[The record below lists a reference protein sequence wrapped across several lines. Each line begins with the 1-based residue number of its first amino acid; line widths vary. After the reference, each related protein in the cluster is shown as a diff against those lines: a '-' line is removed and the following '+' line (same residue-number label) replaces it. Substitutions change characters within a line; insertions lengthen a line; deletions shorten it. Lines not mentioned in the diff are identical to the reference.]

1 MITIKTRDEVEL
13 MRKANLIDR
22 DCLMMLGDHVKPGIT
37 TKELDTLAREYIEK
51 RNAVPS
57 FLGFEGFPGSI
68 CASVNQEVVHGIP
81 SKKKY
86 LEEGDIISIDCG
98 TIYQGYQ
105 GDAARTYLVG
115 NVDEQVRKLVEVTE
129 QSFFEG
135 LKVNDGVHNG
145 LMAGVRL
152 GDLGYA
158 IQSYAE
164 KFGFGVVRDLVGHG
178 IGKEMHEDPNVPNYG
193 KPGRG
198 MRLLENM
205 TIAIEPMITLGTYKV
220 WQLEDGWTI
229 ETQDGKPASH
239 YENSIWIK
247 EDGVEIL
254 SLTKEE
260 NEAHGIH
267 ISDDKYTVW
276 MGDAEWLSKQPK

>member
-86 LEEGDIISIDCG
+86 LEEGDIILIDCG

-276 MGDAEWLSKQPK
+276 MGDAEWLSK

>member
-135 LKVNDGVHNG
+135 LRVNDGVHNG

-276 MGDAEWLSKQPK
+276 MGDAEWLSK

>member
-276 MGDAEWLSKQPK
+276 MGDAEWLSK

>member
-135 LKVNDGVHNG
+135 LKVNDGVHDG

-239 YENSIWIK
+239 YENSVWIK

-276 MGDAEWLSKQPK
+276 MGDAEWLSK

>member
-22 DCLMMLGDHVKPGIT
+22 DCLMMLGDHVTPGIT

-276 MGDAEWLSKQPK
+276 MGDAEWLSK

>member
-193 KPGRG
+193 NPGRG

-276 MGDAEWLSKQPK
+276 MGDAEWLSK

>member
-220 WQLEDGWTI
+220 C
-229 ETQDGKPASH
+229 
-239 YENSIWIK
+239 N
-247 EDGVEIL
+247 
-254 SLTKEE
+254 
-260 NEAHGIH
+260 
-267 ISDDKYTVW
+267 
-276 MGDAEWLSKQPK
+276 